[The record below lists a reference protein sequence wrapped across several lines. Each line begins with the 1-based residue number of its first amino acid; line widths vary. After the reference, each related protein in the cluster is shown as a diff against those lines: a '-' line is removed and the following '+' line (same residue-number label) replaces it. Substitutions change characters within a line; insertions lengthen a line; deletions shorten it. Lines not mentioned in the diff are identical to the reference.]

1 MNHMDPTLY
10 QQSSPAKA
18 GDPLLQRQQAL
29 AWAKALVLATSNGV
43 RECEPDNNLR
53 TPAIYDDPV
62 GEMAETTQ

>member
-18 GDPLLQRQQAL
+18 GDPLLLKQQAL
-29 AWAKALVLATSNGV
+29 AKALVLATSNGV
-43 RECEPDNNLR
+43 RECEPDNKLR